1 MNKNFLKQIK
11 FLILLFIL
19 LDVAIGFGVYRMEKM
34 IKAKDGEIRD
44 YIKDMEEKSRG
55 SQNLKEVL
63 DQVRQTKVT
72 MSDYERFLFRSGKEL
87 DLITDLEKIA
97 IKNKT
102 ILKIESS
109 NLDNITNNVIS
120 LALRFT
126 GNYGDVLK
134 SLADLENYDYF
145 LQITSLDFN
154 PIYDLKEPESA
165 QNAKASLR
173 LTFKLYVNQ

>member
-1 MNKNFLKQIK
+1 M
-11 FLILLFIL
+11 
-19 LDVAIGFGVYRMEKM
+19 DAAIGFGIYKMEDM
-34 IKAKDGEIRD
+34 IKNKDREIRD
-44 YIKDMEEKSRG
+44 YIKEMEEKSRG

-63 DQVRQTKVT
+63 TQVRQTKAT
-72 MSDYERFLFRSGKEL
+72 MSDYERFLFRPGKEL

-97 IKNKT
+97 VKNKT
-102 ILKIESS
+102 SLKIESS
-109 NLDNITNNVIS
+109 NLDKITNNVIS

-126 GNYGDVLK
+126 GNYGDVLR

-145 LQITSLDFN
+145 LQITSIDFN

-165 QNAKASLR
+165 QNAKVDLR